1 MSREPFDRRSTWL
14 AFPIRRRPKFLV
26 VHVFCGHVHF
36 RTHDTLCSFQTIIG
50 RGRFVGI
57 YLRGDF
63 ANRATISDNPA
74 TPIINTINETVCS
87 TTII

>member
-1 MSREPFDRRSTWL
+1 M
-14 AFPIRRRPKFLV
+14 
-26 VHVFCGHVHF
+26 
-36 RTHDTLCSFQTIIG
+36 
-50 RGRFVGI
+50 GI